1 MLHLE
6 CHFLP
11 CMSRALGG
19 VILWMETQ
27 FDAAI
32 VQNYVDLQ
40 SIVNITG
47 GNDENM
53 TSAILDLRTFE
64 RFRYI

>member
-1 MLHLE
+1 
-6 CHFLP
+6 
-11 CMSRALGG
+11 
-19 VILWMETQ
+19 METQ